1 MKNQIFTPEDAWVK
15 QIDVASSKSDIEAC
29 LTDLN
34 TKMSVH
40 MQELEGWLKAE
51 LKNAIQRQA
60 GTLWKGENPLNETEL
75 VRLNQDILRAV
86 SESNQ
91 SDSKL
96 AWLWAD
102 SSAEALEVSS
112 SGDDASLLPFDAG
125 SEGMKSG
132 LEKSL
137 EETKQEGKTA
147 IKAALNKL
155 EQALLARIK
164 DIEEPLNAQLIALL
178 NAATRES
185 FKSQLELLTQPHKD
199 QKKRLM
205 SFQRQLWKVRTRFL
219 QTSSDQTNPANGA
232 LPRQAKEAKQ

>member
-1 MKNQIFTPEDAWVK
+1 MRPKTH
-15 QIDVASSKSDIEAC
+15 
-29 LTDLN
+29 
-34 TKMSVH
+34 SVGSRH
-40 MQELEGWLKAE
+40 LK
-51 LKNAIQRQA
+51 
-60 GTLWKGENPLNETEL
+60 
-75 VRLNQDILRAV
+75 AV

-125 SEGMKSG
+125 SEGLKSR
-132 LEKSL
+132 LERIPWGDKARS
-137 EETKQEGKTA
+137 KTA

-178 NAATRES
+178 NAAARS
-185 FKSQLELLTQPHKD
+185 FKSQVPELLTQPHKD